1 MEFQE
6 PLLMIIDANSLAHRA
21 FHALPPLTTKNGRL
35 VNAIYGFF
43 SIFFKALRDLKPV
56 FVVTAFDSP
65 APTFR
70 HQVFQDYKATRPK
83 TPEPFLQ
90 QLPQIK
96 EILAMMTIKVFE
108 KPGLEADD
116 IIGSV
121 AFSVEKKSQS
131 PAPKVIILSSDT
143 DLLQLVSEKTKVLI
157 LKRGISETVLYDEAT
172 VQKRYQGLT
181 PKQLID
187 FKALR
192 GDPSDNIPGVFGVGE
207 KTAISLIGR
216 FQTLENLY
224 SSLGQKDVKKSLKSS
239 VFDKLVA
246 QKEKAFLSQSLARIR
261 CDEELGFS
269 LEGCL
274 WQGYDKKK
282 LSTVFGELEFFSL
295 LSRLP

>member
-6 PLLMIIDANSLAHRA
+6 PLLMIIDANSLAHRV

-43 SIFFKALRDLKPV
+43 SIFFKALRDLKPSL
-56 FVVTAFDSP
+56 VVTAFDSP
-65 APTFR
+65 GPTFR
-70 HQVFQDYKATRPK
+70 HKIFSDYKATRPK

-90 QLPQIK
+90 QLSQIK
-96 EILAMMTIKVFE
+96 EILAMMTIKIFE

-121 AFSVEKKSQS
+121 ALAAQKSQP
-131 PAPKVIILSSDT
+131 PAPEVIILSSDA

-157 LKRGISETVLYDEAT
+157 LKKGISETVLYDEEM

-224 SSLGQKDVKKSLKSS
+224 FSLGQKDVKKSLKSS

-269 LEGCL
+269 LEECL

-282 LSTVFGELEFFSL
+282 LSAVFSELEFFSL
-295 LSRLP
+295 ISRLP